1 MTLPPDSLVVKDPQA
16 SAWPRGIDW
25 TAYLANI
32 DAAETISTSSWAVT
46 GNDSTLTTAS
56 PSIVTGNKKT
66 QVRLSG
72 GTVGVVYTV
81 TNSVITSSGVHD
93 DQSFTVLIQDT

>member
-1 MTLPPDSLVVKDPQA
+1 MTLPYDSLVKKDPQA

-32 DAAETISTSSWAVT
+32 DAAETISSSTWAVT
-46 GNDSTLTTAS
+46 GSDALLTTAS

-66 QVRLSG
+66 QVRLSA
-72 GTVGVVYTV
+72 GTLGVRYTV
-81 TNSVITSSGVHD
+81 TNSIITSSGVHD
-93 DQSFTVLIQDT
+93 DQSFDVLIENT